1 MKNLTVK
8 VQIVCKNPVHMGQES
23 KKAKGILLVDT
34 YVQGYY
40 LGGNV
45 HLTLI
50 LPN

>member
-8 VQIVCKNPVHMGQES
+8 VQIVCKNPVHMGQDF
-23 KKAKGILLVDT
+23 KKAIRTLFVDT
-34 YVQGYY
+34 YVQSYH

-50 LPN
+50 LPS